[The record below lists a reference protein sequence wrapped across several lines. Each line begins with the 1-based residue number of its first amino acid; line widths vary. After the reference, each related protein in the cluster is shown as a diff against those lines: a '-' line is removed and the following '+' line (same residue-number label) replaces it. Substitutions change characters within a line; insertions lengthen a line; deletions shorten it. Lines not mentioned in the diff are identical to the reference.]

1 MAERKITDLLAQE
14 LTPKP
19 PSGSTPESHSVGAD
33 STDLPPPGTP
43 KYLTLERKD
52 TRLRPG
58 QLEELG
64 KVTRKLNRRRK
75 GAGERITDN
84 TLIRLGVDLV
94 LARAGDLVGC
104 TEEELRQS
112 LGLDP

>member
-1 MAERKITDLLAQE
+1 MATRKITDILAQE
-14 LTPKP
+14 LTPEEP
-19 PSGSTPESHSVGAD
+19 PVTPETTPNAEAPD
-33 STDLPPPGTP
+33 DAPPPGTP

-64 KVTRKLNRRRK
+64 KITRKLNRRRK

-94 LARAGDLVGC
+94 LARAGDLAGC

-112 LGLDP
+112 LGLED